1 MNYISLIEE
10 LKKRGSVPGLDAIE
24 GLLEELG
31 HPEDNLKIVHIA
43 GTNGKGSIFA
53 YLSSILIAAGFK
65 VGRYISPTISCYEER
80 FQINGEYIIKDKLA
94 RLYNIV
100 EEAMKREEEKT
111 GLKPTLFEVE
121 TAISFLY
128 FKEEKVDYALIEVG
142 MGGRM
147 DATNVIRHPELTVIS
162 SISYDH
168 QAFLGDTLEEI
179 AWQKA
184 GIIKESCPVVLS
196 ENSDEVCKVI
206 EQEATKKK
214 VKCIEI
220 KPTDYEVLSETPYG
234 STFLWKEQRYETK
247 LPGRHQ
253 VSNAVTALA
262 ASEYLFRKDYEK
274 NNARKAIAKKLDE
287 MNVKSAQQG
296 GIIRTCWPGRL
307 EVLKKEPLFYRDGAH
322 NPDGAKKLAAF
333 LQKYFTN
340 KKIIYIMGVLKDKEY
355 KKMLRYLMPMAKEVY
370 VFKPKNERGLSAQIL
385 ADTIK
390 EVADVSVT
398 IESDVN
404 AAVFRNICLLIQIFF
419 GHWIPLSRMMYL
431 WLVDPF
437 LLWKKWRI
445 YCENRKVR
453 I

>member
-31 HPEDNLKIVHIA
+31 HPEDNLKVVHIA

-80 FQINGEYIIKDKLA
+80 FQINGEYITKDELA

-253 VSNAVTALA
+253 VSNTVTALA

-274 NNARKAIAKKLDE
+274 NNARKAIAEELDE

-404 AAVFRNICLLIQIFF
+404 AAVFRALDTAKPDDVLVAC
-419 GHWIPLSRMMYL
+419 GSLSFMEEMEDIL
-431 WLVDPF
+431 
-437 LLWKKWRI
+437 
-445 YCENRKVR
+445 
-453 I
+453 

>member
-1 MNYISLIEE
+1 MNYIYLLED
-10 LKKRGSVPGLDAIE
+10 LKKSGSVPGLDAIE

-31 HPEDNLKIVHIA
+31 HPEDNLKVVHIA

-80 FQINGEYIIKDKLA
+80 FQINGEYITKDELA

-274 NNARKAIAKKLDE
+274 NNARKAIAEELDE

-404 AAVFRNICLLIQIFF
+404 AAVFRALDTAKPDDVLVAC
-419 GHWIPLSRMMYL
+419 GSLSFMEEMEDIL
-431 WLVDPF
+431 
-437 LLWKKWRI
+437 
-445 YCENRKVR
+445 
-453 I
+453 

>member
-80 FQINGEYIIKDKLA
+80 FQINGKYITKDKFA

-370 VFKPKNERGLSAQIL
+370 VFKPNNERGLSAQIL

-404 AAVFRNICLLIQIFF
+404 AAVFRALDTAKPDDVLVAC
-419 GHWIPLSRMMYL
+419 GSLSFMEEMEDIL
-431 WLVDPF
+431 
-437 LLWKKWRI
+437 
-445 YCENRKVR
+445 
-453 I
+453 

>member
-80 FQINGEYIIKDKLA
+80 FQINGKYITKDKLA

-274 NNARKAIAKKLDE
+274 NNARKAIAEELDE

-404 AAVFRNICLLIQIFF
+404 AAVFRALDTAKPDDVLVAC
-419 GHWIPLSRMMYL
+419 GSLSFMEEMEDIL
-431 WLVDPF
+431 
-437 LLWKKWRI
+437 
-445 YCENRKVR
+445 
-453 I
+453 

>member
-31 HPEDNLKIVHIA
+31 HPEDNLKVVHIA

-80 FQINGEYIIKDKLA
+80 FQINGEYITKDELA

-404 AAVFRNICLLIQIFF
+404 AAVFRALDTAKSDDVLVAC
-419 GHWIPLSRMMYL
+419 GSLSFMEEMEDIL
-431 WLVDPF
+431 
-437 LLWKKWRI
+437 
-445 YCENRKVR
+445 
-453 I
+453 

>member
-253 VSNAVTALA
+253 VSKAVTALA
-262 ASEYLFRKDYEK
+262 ASEYLFHKDYEK
-274 NNARKAIAKKLDE
+274 NNAREAIDKKLDE
-287 MNVKSAQQG
+287 MNVKSAQHG

-370 VFKPKNERGLSAQIL
+370 VFKPKIERGLSAQIL

-390 EVADVSVT
+390 EVANVSVT

-404 AAVFRNICLLIQIFF
+404 AAVFRALDTAKPDDVLVAC
-419 GHWIPLSRMMYL
+419 GSLSFMEEMEDIL
-431 WLVDPF
+431 
-437 LLWKKWRI
+437 
-445 YCENRKVR
+445 
-453 I
+453 

>member
-80 FQINGEYIIKDKLA
+80 FQINGEYITKDKLA

-128 FKEEKVDYALIEVG
+128 FMEEKVDYALIEVG

-184 GIIKESCPVVLS
+184 GIIKESCPVILS

-220 KPTDYEVLSETPYG
+220 EPTDYEVLSETPYG

-404 AAVFRNICLLIQIFF
+404 AAVFRALDTAKPDDVLVAC
-419 GHWIPLSRMMYL
+419 GSLSFMEEMEDIL
-431 WLVDPF
+431 
-437 LLWKKWRI
+437 
-445 YCENRKVR
+445 
-453 I
+453 

>member
-80 FQINGEYIIKDKLA
+80 FQINGKYITKDKLA

-128 FKEEKVDYALIEVG
+128 FKEEEVDYALIEVG

-206 EQEATKKK
+206 EQEAKKK
-214 VKCIEI
+214 RVKCIEI
-220 KPTDYEVLSETPYG
+220 EPTDYEVLSETPYG

-262 ASEYLFRKDYEK
+262 ASEYLFHKDYEK

-404 AAVFRNICLLIQIFF
+404 AAVFRALDTAKPDDVLVAC
-419 GHWIPLSRMMYL
+419 GSLSFMEEMEDIL
-431 WLVDPF
+431 
-437 LLWKKWRI
+437 
-445 YCENRKVR
+445 
-453 I
+453 

>member
-31 HPEDNLKIVHIA
+31 HPEDNLKVVHIA

-80 FQINGEYIIKDKLA
+80 FQINGEYITKDKLA

-206 EQEATKKK
+206 EQEATKKR

-220 KPTDYEVLSETPYG
+220 EPTDYEVLSETPYG

-262 ASEYLFRKDYEK
+262 ASEYLFHKDYEK

-404 AAVFRNICLLIQIFF
+404 AAVFRALDTAKPDDVLVACGSLSFMEEMEDIQ
-419 GHWIPLSRMMYL
+419 
-431 WLVDPF
+431 
-437 LLWKKWRI
+437 
-445 YCENRKVR
+445 
-453 I
+453 

>member
-80 FQINGEYIIKDKLA
+80 FQINGEYITKDKLA

-184 GIIKESCPVVLS
+184 GIIKESCPVILS

-206 EQEATKKK
+206 EQEATKKR

-220 KPTDYEVLSETPYG
+220 EPTDYEVLSETPYG

-404 AAVFRNICLLIQIFF
+404 AAVFRALDTAKPDDVLVAC
-419 GHWIPLSRMMYL
+419 GSLSFMEEMEDIL
-431 WLVDPF
+431 
-437 LLWKKWRI
+437 
-445 YCENRKVR
+445 
-453 I
+453 

>member
-31 HPEDNLKIVHIA
+31 HPEDNLKVVHIA

-53 YLSSILIAAGFK
+53 CLSSILIAAGFK

-80 FQINGEYIIKDKLA
+80 FQINGEYITKDKLA

-274 NNARKAIAKKLDE
+274 NNARKAIAEELDE

-404 AAVFRNICLLIQIFF
+404 AAVFRALDTAKPDDVLVAC
-419 GHWIPLSRMMYL
+419 GSLSFMEEMEDIL
-431 WLVDPF
+431 
-437 LLWKKWRI
+437 
-445 YCENRKVR
+445 
-453 I
+453 

>member
-31 HPEDNLKIVHIA
+31 HPEDNLKVVHIA
-43 GTNGKGSIFA
+43 GANGKGSIFA

-80 FQINGEYIIKDKLA
+80 FQINGEYITKDELA

-274 NNARKAIAKKLDE
+274 NNARKAIAEELDE

-404 AAVFRNICLLIQIFF
+404 AAVFRALDTAKPDDVLVAC
-419 GHWIPLSRMMYL
+419 GSLSFMEEMEDIL
-431 WLVDPF
+431 
-437 LLWKKWRI
+437 
-445 YCENRKVR
+445 
-453 I
+453 

>member
-80 FQINGEYIIKDKLA
+80 FQINGKYITKDKLA

-100 EEAMKREEEKT
+100 EEALKREEEKT

-128 FKEEKVDYALIEVG
+128 FKEEEVDYALIEVG

-179 AWQKA
+179 SWQKA

-206 EQEATKKK
+206 EQEAKKK
-214 VKCIEI
+214 RVKCIEI
-220 KPTDYEVLSETPYG
+220 EPTDYEVLSETPYG

-262 ASEYLFRKDYEK
+262 ASEYLFHKDYEK

-404 AAVFRNICLLIQIFF
+404 AAVFRALDTAKPDDVLVAC
-419 GHWIPLSRMMYL
+419 GSLSFMEEMEDIL
-431 WLVDPF
+431 
-437 LLWKKWRI
+437 
-445 YCENRKVR
+445 
-453 I
+453 

>member
-80 FQINGEYIIKDKLA
+80 FQINGKYITKDKLA

-128 FKEEKVDYALIEVG
+128 FKEEEVDYALIEVG

-262 ASEYLFRKDYEK
+262 ASEYLFHKDYEK

-404 AAVFRNICLLIQIFF
+404 AAVFRALDTAKPDDVLVAC
-419 GHWIPLSRMMYL
+419 GSLSFMEEMEDIL
-431 WLVDPF
+431 
-437 LLWKKWRI
+437 
-445 YCENRKVR
+445 
-453 I
+453 

>member
-10 LKKRGSVPGLDAIE
+10 LKKRGGVPGLDAIE

-31 HPEDNLKIVHIA
+31 HPEDNLKVVHIA

-80 FQINGEYIIKDKLA
+80 FQINGEYITKDELA

-274 NNARKAIAKKLDE
+274 NNARKAIAEELDE

-404 AAVFRNICLLIQIFF
+404 AAVFRALDTAKPDDVLVAC
-419 GHWIPLSRMMYL
+419 GSLSFMEEMEDIL
-431 WLVDPF
+431 
-437 LLWKKWRI
+437 
-445 YCENRKVR
+445 
-453 I
+453 

>member
-31 HPEDNLKIVHIA
+31 HPEDKLKIVHIA

-80 FQINGEYIIKDKLA
+80 FQINGEYITKDKLA

-100 EEAMKREEEKT
+100 EEAMKREEEKI

-404 AAVFRNICLLIQIFF
+404 AAVFRALDTAKPDDVLVAC
-419 GHWIPLSRMMYL
+419 GSLSFMEEMEDIL
-431 WLVDPF
+431 
-437 LLWKKWRI
+437 
-445 YCENRKVR
+445 
-453 I
+453 

>member
-80 FQINGEYIIKDKLA
+80 FQINGKYITKDKLA

-128 FKEEKVDYALIEVG
+128 FKEEEVDYALIEVG

-179 AWQKA
+179 SWQKA

-206 EQEATKKK
+206 EQEAKKKK

-220 KPTDYEVLSETPYG
+220 EPTDYEVLSETPYG

-262 ASEYLFRKDYEK
+262 ASEYLFHKDYEK

-370 VFKPKNERGLSAQIL
+370 VFKPKNERGLPAQIL

-404 AAVFRNICLLIQIFF
+404 AAVFRALDTAKPDDVLVAC
-419 GHWIPLSRMMYL
+419 GSLSFMEEMEDIL
-431 WLVDPF
+431 
-437 LLWKKWRI
+437 
-445 YCENRKVR
+445 
-453 I
+453 

>member
-31 HPEDNLKIVHIA
+31 HPEDNLKVVHIA

-80 FQINGEYIIKDKLA
+80 FQINGEYITKDELA

-262 ASEYLFRKDYEK
+262 ASEYLFRKDYKK
-274 NNARKAIAKKLDE
+274 NNARKAIAEELDE

-404 AAVFRNICLLIQIFF
+404 AAVFRALDTAKPDDVLVAC
-419 GHWIPLSRMMYL
+419 GSLSFMEEMEDIL
-431 WLVDPF
+431 
-437 LLWKKWRI
+437 
-445 YCENRKVR
+445 
-453 I
+453 

>member
-31 HPEDNLKIVHIA
+31 HPEDNLKVVHIA

-80 FQINGEYIIKDKLA
+80 FQINGEYITKDKLA

-128 FKEEKVDYALIEVG
+128 FKEEEVDYALIEVG

-184 GIIKESCPVVLS
+184 GIIKESCPVILS

-206 EQEATKKK
+206 EQEATKKR

-220 KPTDYEVLSETPYG
+220 EPTDYEVLSETPYG

-404 AAVFRNICLLIQIFF
+404 AAVFRALDTAKPDDVLVAC
-419 GHWIPLSRMMYL
+419 GSLSFMEEMEDIL
-431 WLVDPF
+431 
-437 LLWKKWRI
+437 
-445 YCENRKVR
+445 
-453 I
+453 

>member
-31 HPEDNLKIVHIA
+31 HPEDNLKVVHIA

-80 FQINGEYIIKDKLA
+80 FQINGEYITKDKLA
-94 RLYNIV
+94 RLYHIV

-274 NNARKAIAKKLDE
+274 NNARKAIAEELDE

-404 AAVFRNICLLIQIFF
+404 AAVFRALDTAKPDDVLVAC
-419 GHWIPLSRMMYL
+419 GSLSFMEEMEDIL
-431 WLVDPF
+431 
-437 LLWKKWRI
+437 
-445 YCENRKVR
+445 
-453 I
+453 

>member
-80 FQINGEYIIKDKLA
+80 FQINGEYITKDKLA

-100 EEAMKREEEKT
+100 EEAMKREEETT

-274 NNARKAIAKKLDE
+274 NNARKAIDKKLDE

-404 AAVFRNICLLIQIFF
+404 AAVFRALDTAKPDDVLVAC
-419 GHWIPLSRMMYL
+419 GSLSFMEEMEDIL
-431 WLVDPF
+431 
-437 LLWKKWRI
+437 
-445 YCENRKVR
+445 
-453 I
+453 

>member
-80 FQINGEYIIKDKLA
+80 FQINGKYITKDKLA

-128 FKEEKVDYALIEVG
+128 FKEEEVDYALIEVG

-179 AWQKA
+179 SWQKA
-184 GIIKESCPVVLS
+184 GIIKESCPVVLY

-206 EQEATKKK
+206 EQEAKKKK

-220 KPTDYEVLSETPYG
+220 EPTDYEVLSETPYG

-262 ASEYLFRKDYEK
+262 ASEYLFHKDYEK

-404 AAVFRNICLLIQIFF
+404 AAVFRALDTAKPDDVLVAC
-419 GHWIPLSRMMYL
+419 GSLSFMEEMEDIL
-431 WLVDPF
+431 
-437 LLWKKWRI
+437 
-445 YCENRKVR
+445 
-453 I
+453 

>member
-31 HPEDNLKIVHIA
+31 HPEDNLKIVYIA

-404 AAVFRNICLLIQIFF
+404 AAVFRALDTAKPDDVLVAC
-419 GHWIPLSRMMYL
+419 GSLSFMEEMEDIL
-431 WLVDPF
+431 
-437 LLWKKWRI
+437 
-445 YCENRKVR
+445 
-453 I
+453 

>member
-31 HPEDNLKIVHIA
+31 HPEDNLKVVHIA

-80 FQINGEYIIKDKLA
+80 FQINGEYITKDELA

-274 NNARKAIAKKLDE
+274 NNARKAIAEELDE

-333 LQKYFTN
+333 LKKYFTN

-404 AAVFRNICLLIQIFF
+404 AAVFRALDTAKPDDVLVAC
-419 GHWIPLSRMMYL
+419 GSLSFMEEMEDIL
-431 WLVDPF
+431 
-437 LLWKKWRI
+437 
-445 YCENRKVR
+445 
-453 I
+453 

>member
-80 FQINGEYIIKDKLA
+80 FQINGEYITKDKLA

-184 GIIKESCPVVLS
+184 GIIKESCPVILS

-220 KPTDYEVLSETPYG
+220 EPTDYEVLSETPYV

-404 AAVFRNICLLIQIFF
+404 AAVFRALDTAKPDDVLVAC
-419 GHWIPLSRMMYL
+419 GSLSFMEEMEDIL
-431 WLVDPF
+431 
-437 LLWKKWRI
+437 
-445 YCENRKVR
+445 
-453 I
+453 

>member
-43 GTNGKGSIFA
+43 GTNGMGSIFA

-80 FQINGEYIIKDKLA
+80 FQINGEYITKDKLA

-404 AAVFRNICLLIQIFF
+404 AAVFRALDTAKPDDVLVAC
-419 GHWIPLSRMMYL
+419 GSLSFMEEMEDIL
-431 WLVDPF
+431 
-437 LLWKKWRI
+437 
-445 YCENRKVR
+445 
-453 I
+453 

>member
-31 HPEDNLKIVHIA
+31 HPEDKLKIVHIA

-80 FQINGEYIIKDKLA
+80 FQINGEYITKDKLA

-128 FKEEKVDYALIEVG
+128 FKEEEVDYALIEVG

-404 AAVFRNICLLIQIFF
+404 AAVFRALDTAKPDDVLVAC
-419 GHWIPLSRMMYL
+419 GSLSFMEEMEDIL
-431 WLVDPF
+431 
-437 LLWKKWRI
+437 
-445 YCENRKVR
+445 
-453 I
+453 

>member
-31 HPEDNLKIVHIA
+31 HPEDNLKVVHIA

-80 FQINGEYIIKDKLA
+80 FQINGEYITKDELA

-274 NNARKAIAKKLDE
+274 NNARKAIAEELDE

-340 KKIIYIMGVLKDKEY
+340 KKIIYIMGVLTDKEY

-404 AAVFRNICLLIQIFF
+404 AAVFRALDTAKPDDVLVAC
-419 GHWIPLSRMMYL
+419 GSLSFMEEMEDIL
-431 WLVDPF
+431 
-437 LLWKKWRI
+437 
-445 YCENRKVR
+445 
-453 I
+453 

>member
-31 HPEDNLKIVHIA
+31 HPEDKLKIVHIA

-65 VGRYISPTISCYEER
+65 VGRYISPTISYYEER
-80 FQINGEYIIKDKLA
+80 FQINGEYITKDELA

-274 NNARKAIAKKLDE
+274 NNARKAIAEELDE

-296 GIIRTCWPGRL
+296 GIIRTCCPGRL

-404 AAVFRNICLLIQIFF
+404 AAVFRALDTAKPDDVLVAC
-419 GHWIPLSRMMYL
+419 GSLSFMEEMEDIL
-431 WLVDPF
+431 
-437 LLWKKWRI
+437 
-445 YCENRKVR
+445 
-453 I
+453 

>member
-80 FQINGEYIIKDKLA
+80 FQINGEYITKDKLA

-100 EEAMKREEEKT
+100 EEAMKREEGKT

-404 AAVFRNICLLIQIFF
+404 AAVFRALDTAKPDDVLVAC
-419 GHWIPLSRMMYL
+419 GSLSFMEEMEDIL
-431 WLVDPF
+431 
-437 LLWKKWRI
+437 
-445 YCENRKVR
+445 
-453 I
+453 

>member
-31 HPEDNLKIVHIA
+31 HPEDNLKVVHIA

-80 FQINGEYIIKDKLA
+80 FQINGEYITKDELA

-168 QAFLGDTLEEI
+168 RAFLGDTLEEI

-274 NNARKAIAKKLDE
+274 NNARKAIAEELDE

-404 AAVFRNICLLIQIFF
+404 AAVFRALDTAKPDDVLVAC
-419 GHWIPLSRMMYL
+419 GSLSFMEEMEDIL
-431 WLVDPF
+431 
-437 LLWKKWRI
+437 
-445 YCENRKVR
+445 
-453 I
+453 

>member
-31 HPEDNLKIVHIA
+31 HPEDNLKVVHIA

-274 NNARKAIAKKLDE
+274 NNARKAIAEELDE

-404 AAVFRNICLLIQIFF
+404 AAVFRALDTAKPDDVLVAC
-419 GHWIPLSRMMYL
+419 GSLSFMEEMEDIL
-431 WLVDPF
+431 
-437 LLWKKWRI
+437 
-445 YCENRKVR
+445 
-453 I
+453 

>member
-31 HPEDNLKIVHIA
+31 HPEDNLKVVHIA

-80 FQINGEYIIKDKLA
+80 FQINGEYITKDELA

-274 NNARKAIAKKLDE
+274 NNARKAIAEELDE

-404 AAVFRNICLLIQIFF
+404 AAVFRALDTAKPDDVLVACGSLSFMEEMEAIQ
-419 GHWIPLSRMMYL
+419 
-431 WLVDPF
+431 
-437 LLWKKWRI
+437 
-445 YCENRKVR
+445 
-453 I
+453 

>member
-80 FQINGEYIIKDKLA
+80 FQINGKYITKYKLA

-128 FKEEKVDYALIEVG
+128 FKEEEVDYALIEVG

-168 QAFLGDTLEEI
+168 QVFLGDTLEEI

-404 AAVFRNICLLIQIFF
+404 AAVFRALDTAKPDDVLVAC
-419 GHWIPLSRMMYL
+419 GSLSFMEEMEDIL
-431 WLVDPF
+431 
-437 LLWKKWRI
+437 
-445 YCENRKVR
+445 
-453 I
+453 

>member
-80 FQINGEYIIKDKLA
+80 FQINGKYITKDKLA

-128 FKEEKVDYALIEVG
+128 FKEEEVDYALIEVG

-168 QAFLGDTLEEI
+168 QVFLGDTLEEI

-404 AAVFRNICLLIQIFF
+404 AAVFRALDTAKPDDVLVAC
-419 GHWIPLSRMMYL
+419 GSLSFMEEMEDIL
-431 WLVDPF
+431 
-437 LLWKKWRI
+437 
-445 YCENRKVR
+445 
-453 I
+453 

>member
-31 HPEDNLKIVHIA
+31 HPEDNLKVVHIA

-80 FQINGEYIIKDKLA
+80 FQINGEYITKDELA

-274 NNARKAIAKKLDE
+274 NNARKAIAEELDE

-355 KKMLRYLMPMAKEVY
+355 KKMLRYLMPTAKEVY

-404 AAVFRNICLLIQIFF
+404 AAVFRALDTAKPDDVLVAC
-419 GHWIPLSRMMYL
+419 GSLSFMEEMEDIL
-431 WLVDPF
+431 
-437 LLWKKWRI
+437 
-445 YCENRKVR
+445 
-453 I
+453 

>member
-80 FQINGEYIIKDKLA
+80 FQINGKYITKDKLA

-128 FKEEKVDYALIEVG
+128 FKEEEVDYALIEVG

-370 VFKPKNERGLSAQIL
+370 VFKPNNERGLSAQIL
-385 ADTIK
+385 VDTIK

-404 AAVFRNICLLIQIFF
+404 AAVFRALDTAKPDDVLVAC
-419 GHWIPLSRMMYL
+419 GSLSFMEEMEDIL
-431 WLVDPF
+431 
-437 LLWKKWRI
+437 
-445 YCENRKVR
+445 
-453 I
+453 

>member
-31 HPEDNLKIVHIA
+31 HPEDSLKVVHIA

-80 FQINGEYIIKDKLA
+80 FQINGEYITKDELA

-274 NNARKAIAKKLDE
+274 NNARKAIAEELDE

-404 AAVFRNICLLIQIFF
+404 AAVFRALDTAKPDDVLVAC
-419 GHWIPLSRMMYL
+419 GSLSFMEEMEDIL
-431 WLVDPF
+431 
-437 LLWKKWRI
+437 
-445 YCENRKVR
+445 
-453 I
+453 